1 MSYAQG
7 IRSWQYLRSVSVT
20 VLLFRQRLYWA
31 ILLFVKCYDILKLQA
46 IVSSSSYRVAV
57 VGSLSVLAKPNS
69 RFDFEQANQLT
80 KQLVNQMPKWLRLSF
95 IRSWVFW
102 AIITLGISGGLV
114 YLAVGLLLNPKAV
127 PNCPQIFVPMSSAS
141 LRVYCG
147 QLAASKQTLRDLVSA
162 LNLVKDIAPN
172 DPTRSYVDS
181 NVQRW
186 SLSILRLA
194 ESTYQDGNYDEAVNA
209 AKTVPNNVAAYKIVS
224 KRLGQWEETW
234 KKAVAFDR
242 ETRALLNSSK
252 WVNAYSV
259 AVKLTH
265 LNNHYWATTKYQEL
279 ADLVQM
285 AKADSSKLDET
296 HQLVK
301 STSVKTL
308 LKAVEIA
315 GKIETT
321 SFAHAEAQNLIG
333 TAAKQ
338 MLKLANDKLNN
349 SDWKG
354 ALEIANQ
361 IPEVSAVKTE
371 RQDLISLSQ
380 AQSHAKNGNI
390 SELETAISLVQ
401 SVNAGSPL
409 YSRSQKFL
417 ASWQLEIQDL
427 AALQRARSVAATGS
441 VPDLQTA
448 ITEAQHIPTSN
459 PRGKEAAQIVTEWR
473 KQIETVEDTPYLQ
486 AADTL
491 AAGNTVEGVQNA
503 IVQLSQ
509 IRPGRALYPQAKQK
523 IQQWTADIQR
533 AEDGPILEQAE
544 SLASSGDL
552 IAAVS
557 MAQRIG
563 SGRALSAQ
571 RQERVRDWQAQ
582 LQAANNLAAAQ
593 KLANTGTAESLL
605 GAIRAAARVPKSSPL
620 RSQARS
626 AMDNWSG
633 QMLEVAQNIATSDIR
648 RAISIAKVIP
658 DSTSAY
664 SSAQSFIQQWEQQIN
679 PSATPSPRSDDN
691 SLIN

>member
-1 MSYAQG
+1 
-7 IRSWQYLRSVSVT
+7 
-20 VLLFRQRLYWA
+20 
-31 ILLFVKCYDILKLQA
+31 
-46 IVSSSSYRVAV
+46 
-57 VGSLSVLAKPNS
+57 LAKPNS

-102 AIITLGISGGLV
+102 AIITLGISAGLV

-127 PNCPQIFVPMSSAS
+127 PNCPEIFVPMSSAS

-147 QLAASKQTLRDLVSA
+147 QLAASKQTLKDLVSA

-209 AKTVPNNVAAYKIVS
+209 AKTVPSNVPAYKIVA

-234 KKAVAFDR
+234 NKAVSFDR
-242 ETRALLNSSK
+242 ETRGLLNSSK

-279 ADLVQM
+279 ADLVQI
-285 AKADSSKLDET
+285 AKADSAQLDEAR
-296 HQLVK
+296 QLVK

-308 LKAVEIA
+308 LKVVAMA
-315 GKIETT
+315 SKIDPK
-321 SFAHAEAQNLIG
+321 SFAHTEAQNITG

-338 MLKLANDKLNN
+338 MLNLAKVKLQNN
-349 SDWKG
+349 DWKG

-361 IPEVSAVKTE
+361 TPEVPEIKTE
-371 RQDLISLSQ
+371 LQDLISISQ

-401 SVNAGSPL
+401 GIKTDSPM
-409 YSRSQKFL
+409 YQRSQKFL
-417 ASWQLEIQDL
+417 TSWQLEIQDL
-427 AALQRARSVAATGS
+427 ASLQRARSVAATGS

-459 PRGKEAAQIVTEWR
+459 PRGKEAAQVVTEWR
-473 KQIETVEDTPYLQ
+473 KQIETVQDTPYMQ

-552 IAAVS
+552 NAAIS

-563 SGRALSAQ
+563 SGRAMSAQ
-571 RQERVRDWQAQ
+571 RQERVSDWQAQ

-593 KLANTGTAESLL
+593 KLADTGTPESLL
-605 GAIRAAARVPKSSPL
+605 GAIRAAARVPKSSSL

-633 QMLEVAQNIATSDIR
+633 QMLEVAQSIATSDIR
-648 RAISIAKVIP
+648 RAISIAKAIP

-664 SSAQSFIQQWEQQIN
+664 SSAQSFIQQWQQQLN
-679 PSATPSPRSDDN
+679 PQATPSPRSDDN
-691 SLIN
+691 GLIN